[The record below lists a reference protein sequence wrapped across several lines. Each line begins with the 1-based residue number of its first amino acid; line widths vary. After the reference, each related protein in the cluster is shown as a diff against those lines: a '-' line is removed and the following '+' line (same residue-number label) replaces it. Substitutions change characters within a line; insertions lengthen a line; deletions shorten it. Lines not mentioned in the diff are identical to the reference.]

1 MGKAMSQATST
12 DEGSLLRALLI
23 VVLILIAIPFV
34 MMIVM
39 MPMMG
44 AWGVGHMNGWM
55 WDGSGASWA
64 WMIMWLVM
72 LGILFGGGYLIYRV
86 LRTPRRSSDA
96 ALEELRTTYARG
108 ELSDEEFEKRRERLQ
123 NR

>member
-1 MGKAMSQATST
+1 MSQTQST
-12 DEGSLLRALLI
+12 TDDSILRVVLI

-55 WDGSGASWA
+55 WDGTGPSWA
-64 WMIMWLVM
+64 WIFMWLVM
-72 LGILFGGGYLIYRV
+72 LGILLGGGYLVYRAI
-86 LRTPRRSSDA
+86 RTPGESSDP
-96 ALEELRTTYARG
+96 ALEELRAAYARG
-108 ELSDEEFEKRRERLQ
+108 ELSDEEFETRRERLQ
-123 NR
+123 EGQR